1 MPEEIIPPEKYKK
14 VAEERWQDNK
24 TCPYCG
30 AGEITVEPIIQ
41 QKMYDMK
48 ELPEGTFTKEAIEP
62 PVPVRLMITL
72 RCSEC
77 NKTERIDP
85 IASMF

>member
-14 VAEERWQDNK
+14 ASEESWQDNK

-30 AGEITVEPIIQ
+30 LGEITVESIFQ

-48 ELPEGTFTKEAIEP
+48 EAPEGAFVKKAIEP
-62 PVPVRLMITL
+62 PVPVRLIITL
-72 RCSEC
+72 RCTKC
-77 NKTERIDP
+77 NQTERLDP
-85 IASMF
+85 IANMF